1 MGSEWFHDVMIL
13 IIIGF
18 DVFLKGAVI
27 VQTIQ
32 YDDSWILAIG
42 SICSVTFGILCCMHT
57 FLANP
62 GIPDKIFTRVK
73 NGETVDPLPTK
84 EEDWA
89 KYCQKCELMNVS
101 KHTYSHC
108 SSCGVCVENED
119 HHCAIFGKCIAR
131 NNQITFYLSMVM
143 AVVCG
148 A

>member
-1 MGSEWFHDVMIL
+1 MTFEGKLDVRLLSADLSELVSQEAVKTKVRIGIDEITLGSSVLETGPRPEW
-13 IIIGF
+13 
-18 DVFLKGAVI
+18 
-27 VQTIQ
+27 
-32 YDDSWILAIG
+32 
-42 SICSVTFGILCCMHT
+42 
-57 FLANP
+57 
-62 GIPDKIFTRVK
+62 R
-73 NGETVDPLPTK
+73 
-84 EEDWA
+84 EDFSA
-89 KYCQKCELMNVS
+89 ELMNVS